1 MKNYLLFIRSVIPMN
16 FLTKLFRSRDKPT
29 NPKGLASR
37 RSYHFSGWTF
47 MFGKSV
53 AGKSVNV
60 TRIS

>member
-1 MKNYLLFIRSVIPMN
+1 MN

-37 RSYHFSGWTF
+37 RSYHFNGWTF